1 MARSTHAR
9 DPSTLW
15 LSASQLNPVVESYAN
30 NHECLAGMINKLL
43 DSRIDRT
50 ASLKMQ
56 SDSFTIN
63 SLIPPV
69 EQPAARASVGCTHDN
84 ALFVASPIE
93 PRKL

>member
-1 MARSTHAR
+1 
-9 DPSTLW
+9 
-15 LSASQLNPVVESYAN
+15 
-30 NHECLAGMINKLL
+30 MINKLL

-69 EQPAARASVGCTHDN
+69 EQPAARASVG
-84 ALFVASPIE
+84 
-93 PRKL
+93 